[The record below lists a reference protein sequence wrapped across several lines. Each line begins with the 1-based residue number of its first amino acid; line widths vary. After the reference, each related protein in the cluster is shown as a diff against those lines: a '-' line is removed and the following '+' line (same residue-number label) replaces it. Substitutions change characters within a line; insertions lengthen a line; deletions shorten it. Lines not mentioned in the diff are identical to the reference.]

1 MCSRKSAYATR
12 SLLRK
17 NLDVD
22 SCLCVGYFC
31 QGWSVAR
38 GFGFSAMRQTDLG
51 AWETFGV
58 ERPLETGVGR
68 SLPHAAG
75 QHEAAWSQT
84 WQIMAVSARP
94 RMALPE
100 RYLFLNS
107 CKTLTWQPD
116 GAEITSSRGS
126 DSQTGTGVMSD
137 SVNNLKNK
145 DLYPLNRANVLI
157 PSRVP
162 ACHACN
168 GFALITPYSA
178 LLWFQRCSLSKR
190 PAAFTELFAVITRH
204 ASVHLWASCEI
215 KSKDKYVTVS
225 EFGNNFFSC
234 LQTAF
239 EGWLHQFL
247 HIKVCLQGLWE

>member
-1 MCSRKSAYATR
+1 MRQGHGFVKKKKT
-12 SLLRK
+12 
-17 NLDVD
+17 LDVD
-22 SCLCVGYFC
+22 SCLYVWYFC
-31 QGWSVAR
+31 RGVAR

-58 ERPLETGVGR
+58 ERPLETVVGR
-68 SLPHAAG
+68 SLPHAAC

-94 RMALPE
+94 RMASPE

-126 DSQTGTGVMSD
+126 ECQTDTGVMSD
-137 SVNNLKNK
+137 RVSNVINK
-145 DLYPLNRANVLI
+145 DLYLLNRASVLI
-157 PSRVP
+157 PFTCTCLSRLQR
-162 ACHACN
+162 ARSYHISFC
-168 GFALITPYSA
+168 TS
-178 LLWFQRCSLSKR
+178 LWFQRCSLSKR

-215 KSKDKYVTVS
+215 K
-225 EFGNNFFSC
+225 
-234 LQTAF
+234 
-239 EGWLHQFL
+239 
-247 HIKVCLQGLWE
+247 